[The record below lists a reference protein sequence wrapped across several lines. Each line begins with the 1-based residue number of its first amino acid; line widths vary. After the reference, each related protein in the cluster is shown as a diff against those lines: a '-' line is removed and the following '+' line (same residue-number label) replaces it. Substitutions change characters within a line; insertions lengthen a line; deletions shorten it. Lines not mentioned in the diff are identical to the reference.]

1 MIRPTEVLSTPSLFE
16 GQNLSRYPLR
26 QALLEEYGFPDR
38 RVKNIEKMVRFRVDI
53 KQSAKGADGNPL
65 SNICTIWV
73 KVEAEEQVTVDLSG
87 SLPLDGAVRAW
98 IGSMDPAIVKE
109 SKGSLSLSLR
119 PGAQRALTSLAKA
132 LRARNGRGQPPYAAA
147 SHPFSSQET
156 AQGLE
161 KLQEILDAVWR

>member
-1 MIRPTEVLSTPSLFE
+1 MPSLFE

-26 QALLEEYGFPDR
+26 QALFDEYGFPDR
-38 RVKNIEKMVRFRVDI
+38 RVTNIEKMTRFRVDI

-65 SNICTIWV
+65 SSICTIWV
-73 KVEAEEQVTVDLSG
+73 KVETEEQITVLLSG
-87 SLPLDGAVRAW
+87 SLPLDGAVKVW
-98 IGSMDPAIVKE
+98 IDSMDQSIVKE

-119 PGAQRALTSLAKA
+119 PGIQGTLGGLAMA
-132 LRARNGRGQPPYAAA
+132 LRARNGRNQPPYTAA

-161 KLQEILDAVWR
+161 KLQTVLASLWK